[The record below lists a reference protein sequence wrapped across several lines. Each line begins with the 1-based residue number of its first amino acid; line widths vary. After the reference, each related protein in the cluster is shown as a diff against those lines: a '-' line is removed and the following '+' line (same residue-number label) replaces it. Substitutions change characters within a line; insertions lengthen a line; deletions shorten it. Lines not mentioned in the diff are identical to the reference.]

1 MQQFKLLLFSYFK
14 LHLNVYRAILN
25 KKIIPYI
32 YILFLSCFSHLTF
45 GQKNEL
51 ILVTKDTIQNRI
63 VSEIYQTKKH
73 LQKKDALDEIDRILQ
88 QVKKRGFFTAR
99 IDSISKTNKELIAYL
114 DLGKKINEIIIVTKK
129 DNTNGIIDSG
139 IDSIKIKTR
148 EFSDLTNQLLEQID
162 RKGNSFSEITYV
174 NPLLKNDTLFL
185 EMKISN
191 SSSRKIDKVIT
202 RGYEDFPKKFITKY
216 FLIDKNTVFSKKKL
230 NQVSALSN
238 KLDFIKE
245 KKAPEVLFKKDSTHL
260 YLFLDKIGTSSFDG
274 LVNFSSKENGKGL
287 LLNGNLD
294 LKLNNT
300 FNTGE
305 KFEIIWNKVSDEKT
319 DFKINSYVPYILN
332 SKFSTTLEFYLYRED
347 STFINTNFE
356 LKTDYSINQK
366 SHASILYSS
375 EKSNYLLDISNND
388 LASYSNYFIGLGYE
402 LKKSSTSNL
411 YKYKN
416 GLNLNL
422 TIGKRKTDTESINQ
436 LKFHFSAFAN
446 VQINNRGYLNI
457 KNESGLLTS
466 KNYLLNELFR
476 IGGAN
481 SIRGYN
487 EQSIFTNGYS
497 YSNIEFRYSLDTSS
511 YLYSITDLGIYK
523 ENTTNKI
530 KKLLGIGAGYQ
541 FRINNN
547 LVNLGYVISTNSS
560 TNAKLNSSR
569 LVVRWTSFFY

>member
-1 MQQFKLLLFSYFK
+1 MFFK
-14 LHLNVYRAILN
+14 AILN
-25 KKIIPYI
+25 KKFIPYI

-63 VSEIYQTKKH
+63 VSEIYHTKKH

-99 IDSISKTNKELIAYL
+99 IDSISKTDKELITYL

-174 NPLLKNDTLFL
+174 NPLLKNDTLLL

-216 FLIDKNTVFSKKKL
+216 FLIDKNTVFSKQKL

-332 SKFSTTLEFYLYRED
+332 SKFSTTLEFYLYRQD
-347 STFINTNFE
+347 SSFINTNFE

-422 TIGKRKTDTESINQ
+422 TIGKRKTDIESINQ

-511 YLYSITDLGIYK
+511 YLYSITDLGGYK

-560 TNAKLNSSR
+560 TNAELNSSR

>member
-1 MQQFKLLLFSYFK
+1 MFFK
-14 LHLNVYRAILN
+14 AILN
-25 KKIIPYI
+25 KKFIPYI

-51 ILVTKDTIQNRI
+51 ILVAKDTIQNRI
-63 VSEIYQTKKH
+63 VSEIYHTKKH

-202 RGYEDFPKKFITKY
+202 RGYEDFPKKFITKF
-216 FLIDKNTVFSKKKL
+216 FLIDKNTVFSKQKL

-332 SKFSTTLEFYLYRED
+332 SKFSTTLEFYLYRQD

-375 EKSNYLLDISNND
+375 EKSNYLLNISNND

-422 TIGKRKTDTESINQ
+422 TIGKRKTDIESINQ

-497 YSNIEFRYSLDTSS
+497 FSNIEFRYSLDTSS
-511 YLYSITDLGIYK
+511 YLYSITDLGVYK

>member
-1 MQQFKLLLFSYFK
+1 MFFK
-14 LHLNVYRAILN
+14 AILN
-25 KKIIPYI
+25 KKFIPYI

-51 ILVTKDTIQNRI
+51 ILVAKDTIQNRI
-63 VSEIYQTKKH
+63 VSEIYHTKKH
-73 LQKKDALDEIDRILQ
+73 LQKKDALDEIERILQ
-88 QVKKRGFFTAR
+88 QVKKKGFFTVR

-114 DLGKKINEIIIVTKK
+114 DLGKKINEIIIFTKK

-139 IDSIKIKTR
+139 IDSIKIKTI
-148 EFSDLTNQLLEQID
+148 EFSDFTNQLLEQID

-202 RGYEDFPKKFITKY
+202 RGYEDFPKKFISKY
-216 FLIDKNTVFSKKKL
+216 FLIDKNTVFSKQKL

-245 KKAPEVLFKKDSTHL
+245 KKVPEVLFKKDSTHL

-332 SKFSTTLEFYLYRED
+332 SKFSTTLEFYLYRQD

-356 LKTDYSINQK
+356 LKTDYLINQK
-366 SHASILYSS
+366 SHASILFNS
-375 EKSNYLLDISNND
+375 KNSNYLLNIPNND

-511 YLYSITDLGIYK
+511 YLYSITDLGVYK

>member
-1 MQQFKLLLFSYFK
+1 MFFK
-14 LHLNVYRAILN
+14 AILN
-25 KKIIPYI
+25 KKFIPYI

-51 ILVTKDTIQNRI
+51 ILVAKDTIQNRI
-63 VSEIYQTKKH
+63 VSEIYHTKKH
-73 LQKKDALDEIDRILQ
+73 LQKKDALDEIERILQ
-88 QVKKRGFFTAR
+88 QVKKKGFFTVR

-129 DNTNGIIDSG
+129 DNTNGIIDSS

-216 FLIDKNTVFSKKKL
+216 FLIDKNTVFSKQKL

-245 KKAPEVLFKKDSTHL
+245 KKVPEVLFKKDSTHL

-319 DFKINSYVPYILN
+319 DFNINSYVPYILN
-332 SKFSTTLEFYLYRED
+332 SKFSTTLEFYLYRQD

-375 EKSNYLLDISNND
+375 ENSNYLLNISNND

-511 YLYSITDLGIYK
+511 YLYSITDLGGYK

>member
-1 MQQFKLLLFSYFK
+1 MFFK
-14 LHLNVYRAILN
+14 AILN
-25 KKIIPYI
+25 KKFIPYI

-51 ILVTKDTIQNRI
+51 ILVAKDTIQNRI
-63 VSEIYQTKKH
+63 VSEIYHTKKH

-88 QVKKRGFFTAR
+88 QVKKGGFFTAR

-129 DNTNGIIDSG
+129 ENTNGIIDSG

-148 EFSDLTNQLLEQID
+148 EFSDLTNQLLKQID

-191 SSSRKIDKVIT
+191 SSPRKIDKVIT
-202 RGYEDFPKKFITKY
+202 RGYEDFPKKFISKY
-216 FLIDKNTVFSKKKL
+216 FLIDKNTVFSKQKL
-230 NQVSALSN
+230 YQVSALSN

-260 YLFLDKIGTSSFDG
+260 YLFLDKIGISSFDG

-332 SKFSTTLEFYLYRED
+332 SKFSTTLEFYLYRQD

-375 EKSNYLLDISNND
+375 EKSNYLLNISNND
-388 LASYSNYFIGLGYE
+388 LASYSNYFIGMGYE

-422 TIGKRKTDTESINQ
+422 TIGKRKTDRESINQ

-511 YLYSITDLGIYK
+511 YLYSITDLGVYK
-523 ENTTNKI
+523 ENTTSKI

-541 FRINNN
+541 FRIGNN

>member
-1 MQQFKLLLFSYFK
+1 MFFK
-14 LHLNVYRAILN
+14 AILN
-25 KKIIPYI
+25 KKFIPYI

-202 RGYEDFPKKFITKY
+202 RGYEDFPKKFISKY
-216 FLIDKNTVFSKKKL
+216 FLIDKNTVFSKQKL

-332 SKFSTTLEFYLYRED
+332 SKFSTTLEFYLYRQD

-375 EKSNYLLDISNND
+375 EKSNYLLNISNND

-511 YLYSITDLGIYK
+511 YLYSITDLGVYK

-530 KKLLGIGAGYQ
+530 KKLIGIGAGYQ

>member
-1 MQQFKLLLFSYFK
+1 MFFK
-14 LHLNVYRAILN
+14 AILN
-25 KKIIPYI
+25 KKFIPYI
-32 YILFLSCFSHLTF
+32 YILFLSCFSHLIF

-51 ILVTKDTIQNRI
+51 ILVAKDTFQNRV
-63 VSEIYQTKKH
+63 VSEIYHTKKH

-99 IDSISKTNKELIAYL
+99 IDSISKTNKELIGYL

-139 IDSIKIKTR
+139 IDSIKIKTK
-148 EFSDLTNQLLEQID
+148 EFSDLTNQLLKQID

-287 LLNGNLD
+287 LVNGNLD

-332 SKFSTTLEFYLYRED
+332 SKFSTTLEFYLYRQD

-375 EKSNYLLDISNND
+375 EKSNYLLNISNND

-511 YLYSITDLGIYK
+511 YLYSITDLGGYK

-530 KKLLGIGAGYQ
+530 KKLLCIGAGYQ

-547 LVNLGYVISTNSS
+547 LVNLGYEISTNSS
-560 TNAKLNSSR
+560 TNAK
-569 LVVRWTSFFY
+569 

>member
-1 MQQFKLLLFSYFK
+1 MFFK
-14 LHLNVYRAILN
+14 AILN
-25 KKIIPYI
+25 KKFIPYI

-51 ILVTKDTIQNRI
+51 ILVAKDTIQNRI
-63 VSEIYQTKKH
+63 VSEIYHTKKH

-148 EFSDLTNQLLEQID
+148 EFSDLTNQLLKQID

-216 FLIDKNTVFSKKKL
+216 FLIDKNTVFSKQKL

-332 SKFSTTLEFYLYRED
+332 SKFSTTLEFYLYRQD

-375 EKSNYLLDISNND
+375 EKSNYLLNISNND

-402 LKKSSTSNL
+402 IKKSPTSNL
-411 YKYKN
+411 YKHKN

-422 TIGKRKTDTESINQ
+422 TIGKRKTDIESINQ

-511 YLYSITDLGIYK
+511 YLYSITDLGVYK

>member
-1 MQQFKLLLFSYFK
+1 MFFK
-14 LHLNVYRAILN
+14 AILN
-25 KKIIPYI
+25 KKFIPYI

-51 ILVTKDTIQNRI
+51 ILVAKDTIQNRI
-63 VSEIYQTKKH
+63 VSEIYHTKKH

-139 IDSIKIKTR
+139 IDSIKIKTI
-148 EFSDLTNQLLEQID
+148 EFSDFTNQLLEQID

-202 RGYEDFPKKFITKY
+202 RGYEDFPKKFISKY
-216 FLIDKNTVFSKKKL
+216 FLIDKNTVFSKQKL

-245 KKAPEVLFKKDSTHL
+245 KKAPEILFKKDSTHL

-332 SKFSTTLEFYLYRED
+332 SKFSTTLEFYLYRQD

-375 EKSNYLLDISNND
+375 ENSNYLLNISNND

-511 YLYSITDLGIYK
+511 YLYSITDLGGYK

>member
-1 MQQFKLLLFSYFK
+1 MFFK
-14 LHLNVYRAILN
+14 AILN
-25 KKIIPYI
+25 KKFTPYI
-32 YILFLSCFSHLTF
+32 YILFLSCFSHLIF

-51 ILVTKDTIQNRI
+51 ILVAKDTIQNRI
-63 VSEIYQTKKH
+63 VSEIYHTKKH

-148 EFSDLTNQLLEQID
+148 EFSDLTNQLLKQID

-191 SSSRKIDKVIT
+191 SSPRKIDKVIT
-202 RGYEDFPKKFITKY
+202 RGYEDFPKKFISKY
-216 FLIDKNTVFSKKKL
+216 FLINKNTVFSKQKL

-245 KKAPEVLFKKDSTHL
+245 KKVPEVLFKKDSTHL

-319 DFKINSYVPYILN
+319 DFKINSYVPYVLN
-332 SKFSTTLEFYLYRED
+332 SKFSTTLEFYLYRQD

-422 TIGKRKTDTESINQ
+422 TFGKRKTDTESINQ

-466 KNYLLNELFR
+466 RNYLLNELFR

-511 YLYSITDLGIYK
+511 YLYSITDLGVYK

-530 KKLLGIGAGYQ
+530 KKLIGIGAGYQ
-541 FRINNN
+541 FRISNN

-560 TNAKLNSSR
+560 TNAELNSSR

>member
-1 MQQFKLLLFSYFK
+1 MFFK
-14 LHLNVYRAILN
+14 AILN
-25 KKIIPYI
+25 KKFIPYI

-148 EFSDLTNQLLEQID
+148 EFSDLTNQLLKQID

-216 FLIDKNTVFSKKKL
+216 FLIDKNTVFSKQKL

-287 LLNGNLD
+287 LVNGNLD

-375 EKSNYLLDISNND
+375 EKSNYLLNISNND

-511 YLYSITDLGIYK
+511 YLYSITDLGVYK

>member
-1 MQQFKLLLFSYFK
+1 MFFK
-14 LHLNVYRAILN
+14 AILN
-25 KKIIPYI
+25 KKFIPYI

-51 ILVTKDTIQNRI
+51 ILVAKDTIQNRI
-63 VSEIYQTKKH
+63 VSEIYHTKKH
-73 LQKKDALDEIDRILQ
+73 LQKKDALDEIERILQ
-88 QVKKRGFFTAR
+88 QVKKKGFFTVR

-139 IDSIKIKTR
+139 IDSIKIKTI
-148 EFSDLTNQLLEQID
+148 EFSDFTNQLLEQID

-202 RGYEDFPKKFITKY
+202 RGYEDFPKKFISKY
-216 FLIDKNTVFSKKKL
+216 FLIDKNTVFSKQKL

-245 KKAPEVLFKKDSTHL
+245 KKVPEVLFKKDSTHL

-332 SKFSTTLEFYLYRED
+332 SKFSTTLEFYLYRQD

-356 LKTDYSINQK
+356 LKTDYLINQK
-366 SHASILYSS
+366 SHASILFNS
-375 EKSNYLLDISNND
+375 KNSNYLLNIPNND

-511 YLYSITDLGIYK
+511 YLYSITDLGVYK

>member
-1 MQQFKLLLFSYFK
+1 MFFK
-14 LHLNVYRAILN
+14 AILN
-25 KKIIPYI
+25 KKFIPYI

-51 ILVTKDTIQNRI
+51 ILVAKDTIQNRI
-63 VSEIYQTKKH
+63 VSEIYHTKKH

-174 NPLLKNDTLFL
+174 NPLLKNDTLLL

-216 FLIDKNTVFSKKKL
+216 FLIDKNTVFSKQKL

-332 SKFSTTLEFYLYRED
+332 SKFSTTLEFYLYRQD

-511 YLYSITDLGIYK
+511 YLYSITDLGGYK

-541 FRINNN
+541 FRISNN

>member
-1 MQQFKLLLFSYFK
+1 MFFK
-14 LHLNVYRAILN
+14 AILN
-25 KKIIPYI
+25 KKFIPYI

-51 ILVTKDTIQNRI
+51 ILVAKDTIQNRI
-63 VSEIYQTKKH
+63 VSEIYHTKKH

-148 EFSDLTNQLLEQID
+148 EFSDLTNQLLKQID

-332 SKFSTTLEFYLYRED
+332 SKFSTTLEFYLYRQD

-375 EKSNYLLDISNND
+375 EKSNYLLNISNND

-422 TIGKRKTDTESINQ
+422 TFGKRKTDTESINQ

-446 VQINNRGYLNI
+446 VEINNRGYLNI

-466 KNYLLNELFR
+466 KNYLLNELYR

-511 YLYSITDLGIYK
+511 YLYSITDLGVYK

-530 KKLLGIGAGYQ
+530 KKLIGIGAGYQ

-569 LVVRWTSFFY
+569 LVVRLTSFFY

>member
-1 MQQFKLLLFSYFK
+1 MFFK
-14 LHLNVYRAILN
+14 AILN
-25 KKIIPYI
+25 KKFIPYI

-51 ILVTKDTIQNRI
+51 ILVAKDTIQNRI

-174 NPLLKNDTLFL
+174 NPLLKNDTLLL

-216 FLIDKNTVFSKKKL
+216 FLIDKNTVFSKQKL

-332 SKFSTTLEFYLYRED
+332 SKFSTTLEFYLYRQD

-375 EKSNYLLDISNND
+375 EKSNYLLNISNND

-511 YLYSITDLGIYK
+511 YLYSITDLGVYK

>member
-1 MQQFKLLLFSYFK
+1 MFFK
-14 LHLNVYRAILN
+14 AILN
-25 KKIIPYI
+25 KKFIPYI

-51 ILVTKDTIQNRI
+51 ILVAKDTIQNRI
-63 VSEIYQTKKH
+63 VSEIYHTKKH

-129 DNTNGIIDSG
+129 ENTNGIIDSG
-139 IDSIKIKTR
+139 VDSIKIKTR
-148 EFSDLTNQLLEQID
+148 EFSDLTNQLLKQID

-191 SSSRKIDKVIT
+191 SSPRKIDKVIT
-202 RGYEDFPKKFITKY
+202 RGYEDFPKKFISKY
-216 FLIDKNTVFSKKKL
+216 FLIDKNTVFSKQKL

-260 YLFLDKIGTSSFDG
+260 YLFLDKIGISSFDG

-375 EKSNYLLDISNND
+375 EKSNYLLNISNND

-422 TIGKRKTDTESINQ
+422 TIGKRKTDRESINQ

-511 YLYSITDLGIYK
+511 YLYSITDLGVYK

>member
-1 MQQFKLLLFSYFK
+1 MFFK
-14 LHLNVYRAILN
+14 AILN
-25 KKIIPYI
+25 KKFIPYI
-32 YILFLSCFSHLTF
+32 YILFLSCFSHLIF

-51 ILVTKDTIQNRI
+51 ILVAKDTIQNRI
-63 VSEIYQTKKH
+63 VSEIYHTKKH

-88 QVKKRGFFTAR
+88 QVKKGGFFTAR

-191 SSSRKIDKVIT
+191 SSPRKIDKVIT
-202 RGYEDFPKKFITKY
+202 RGYEDFPKKFISKY
-216 FLIDKNTVFSKKKL
+216 FLIDKNTVFSKQKL

-260 YLFLDKIGTSSFDG
+260 YLFLDKIGISSFDG

-332 SKFSTTLEFYLYRED
+332 SKFSTTLEFYLYRQD

-375 EKSNYLLDISNND
+375 EKSNYLLNISNND

-422 TIGKRKTDTESINQ
+422 TIGKRKTDRESINQ

-511 YLYSITDLGIYK
+511 YLYSITDLGVYK
-523 ENTTNKI
+523 ENTTSKI

-541 FRINNN
+541 FRIGNN

>member
-1 MQQFKLLLFSYFK
+1 MFFK
-14 LHLNVYRAILN
+14 AILN
-25 KKIIPYI
+25 KKFIPYI

-148 EFSDLTNQLLEQID
+148 EFSDLTNQLLKQID

-202 RGYEDFPKKFITKY
+202 RGYKDFPKKFISKY
-216 FLIDKNTVFSKKKL
+216 FLIDKNTVFSKQKL

-332 SKFSTTLEFYLYRED
+332 SKFSTTLEFYLYRQD

-422 TIGKRKTDTESINQ
+422 TIGKRKTDRESINQ

-511 YLYSITDLGIYK
+511 YLYSITDLGGYK

>member
-1 MQQFKLLLFSYFK
+1 MFFK
-14 LHLNVYRAILN
+14 AILN
-25 KKIIPYI
+25 KKFIPYI

-51 ILVTKDTIQNRI
+51 ILVAKDTIQNRI

-148 EFSDLTNQLLEQID
+148 DFSDLTNQLLKQID

-332 SKFSTTLEFYLYRED
+332 SKFSTTLEFYLYRQD

-422 TIGKRKTDTESINQ
+422 TIGKRKTDRESINQ

-511 YLYSITDLGIYK
+511 YLYSITDLGVYK

>member
-1 MQQFKLLLFSYFK
+1 MFFK
-14 LHLNVYRAILN
+14 AILN
-25 KKIIPYI
+25 KKFIPYI

-51 ILVTKDTIQNRI
+51 ILVAKDTIQNRI
-63 VSEIYQTKKH
+63 VSEIYHTKKH
-73 LQKKDALDEIDRILQ
+73 LQKKDALDEIERILQ
-88 QVKKRGFFTAR
+88 QVKKKGFFTVR

-202 RGYEDFPKKFITKY
+202 RGYEDFPKKFISKY
-216 FLIDKNTVFSKKKL
+216 FLIDKNTVFSKQKL

-245 KKAPEVLFKKDSTHL
+245 KKVPEVLFKKDSTHL

-319 DFKINSYVPYILN
+319 DFKINSYVPYLFN
-332 SKFSTTLEFYLYRED
+332 SKFSTTLEFYLYRQD

-375 EKSNYLLDISNND
+375 EKSNYLLNISNND

-511 YLYSITDLGIYK
+511 YLYSITDLGVYK

>member
-1 MQQFKLLLFSYFK
+1 MFFK
-14 LHLNVYRAILN
+14 AILN
-25 KKIIPYI
+25 KKFIPYI

-51 ILVTKDTIQNRI
+51 ILVAKDTIQNRI
-63 VSEIYQTKKH
+63 VSEIYLTKKH

-202 RGYEDFPKKFITKY
+202 RGYEDFPKKFISKY
-216 FLIDKNTVFSKKKL
+216 FLIDKNTVFSKQKL

-332 SKFSTTLEFYLYRED
+332 SKFSTTLEFYLYRQD
-347 STFINTNFE
+347 STFTNTNFE
-356 LKTDYSINQK
+356 LKTDYLINQK
-366 SHASILYSS
+366 SHASILFNS
-375 EKSNYLLDISNND
+375 KNSNYLLNISNND

-511 YLYSITDLGIYK
+511 YLYSITDLGVYK

>member
-1 MQQFKLLLFSYFK
+1 MFFK
-14 LHLNVYRAILN
+14 AILN
-25 KKIIPYI
+25 KKFIPYI

-51 ILVTKDTIQNRI
+51 ILVAKDTIQNRI
-63 VSEIYQTKKH
+63 VSEIYHTKKH

-216 FLIDKNTVFSKKKL
+216 FLIDKNTVFSKQKL

-332 SKFSTTLEFYLYRED
+332 SKFSTTLEFYLYRQD

-375 EKSNYLLDISNND
+375 EKSNYLLNISNND

>member
-1 MQQFKLLLFSYFK
+1 MFFK
-14 LHLNVYRAILN
+14 AILN
-25 KKIIPYI
+25 KKFIPYI
-32 YILFLSCFSHLTF
+32 CILFLSCFSHLTF

-63 VSEIYQTKKH
+63 VSEIYHTKKH

-216 FLIDKNTVFSKKKL
+216 FLIDKNTVFSKQKL

-332 SKFSTTLEFYLYRED
+332 SKFSTTLEFYLYRQD

-375 EKSNYLLDISNND
+375 EKSNYLLNISNND

>member
-1 MQQFKLLLFSYFK
+1 MFFK
-14 LHLNVYRAILN
+14 AILN
-25 KKIIPYI
+25 KKFIPYI
-32 YILFLSCFSHLTF
+32 YILFLSCFSHLIF

-51 ILVTKDTIQNRI
+51 ILVAKDTIQNRI
-63 VSEIYQTKKH
+63 VSEIYHTKKH

-88 QVKKRGFFTAR
+88 QVKKGGFFTAR

-139 IDSIKIKTR
+139 VDSIKIKTR
-148 EFSDLTNQLLEQID
+148 EFSDLTNQLLKQID

-191 SSSRKIDKVIT
+191 SSPRKIDKVIT
-202 RGYEDFPKKFITKY
+202 RGYEDFPKKFISKY
-216 FLIDKNTVFSKKKL
+216 FLIDKNTVFSKQKL
-230 NQVSALSN
+230 YQVSALSN

-260 YLFLDKIGTSSFDG
+260 YLFLDKIGISSFDG

-332 SKFSTTLEFYLYRED
+332 SKFSTTLEFYLYRQD

-375 EKSNYLLDISNND
+375 EKSNYLLNISNND

-422 TIGKRKTDTESINQ
+422 TIGKRKTDRESINQ

-511 YLYSITDLGIYK
+511 YLYSITDLGVYK
-523 ENTTNKI
+523 ENTTSKI

-541 FRINNN
+541 FRIGNN

>member
-1 MQQFKLLLFSYFK
+1 MFFK
-14 LHLNVYRAILN
+14 AILN
-25 KKIIPYI
+25 KKFTPYI

-51 ILVTKDTIQNRI
+51 ILVAKDTIQNRI
-63 VSEIYQTKKH
+63 VSEIYLTKKH

-202 RGYEDFPKKFITKY
+202 RGYEDFPKKFISKY
-216 FLIDKNTVFSKKKL
+216 FLINKNTIFSKQKL

-332 SKFSTTLEFYLYRED
+332 SKFSTTLEFYLYRQD

-356 LKTDYSINQK
+356 LKTDYLINQK

-375 EKSNYLLDISNND
+375 EKSNYLLNISNND

-422 TIGKRKTDTESINQ
+422 TIGKRKTDKESINQ

-511 YLYSITDLGIYK
+511 YLYSITDLGVYK

>member
-1 MQQFKLLLFSYFK
+1 MFFK
-14 LHLNVYRAILN
+14 AILN
-25 KKIIPYI
+25 KKFIPYI

-51 ILVTKDTIQNRI
+51 ILVAKDTIQNRI

-148 EFSDLTNQLLEQID
+148 EFSDLTNQLLKQID

-216 FLIDKNTVFSKKKL
+216 FLIDKNTVFSKQKL

-287 LLNGNLD
+287 LVNGNLD

-332 SKFSTTLEFYLYRED
+332 SKFSTTLEFYLYRQD

-511 YLYSITDLGIYK
+511 YLYSITDLGVYK

>member
-1 MQQFKLLLFSYFK
+1 MFFK
-14 LHLNVYRAILN
+14 AILN
-25 KKIIPYI
+25 KKFIPYI

-51 ILVTKDTIQNRI
+51 ILVAKDTIQNRI
-63 VSEIYQTKKH
+63 VSEIYHTKKH

-202 RGYEDFPKKFITKY
+202 RGYEDFPKKFISKY
-216 FLIDKNTVFSKKKL
+216 FLIDKNTVFSKQKL

-332 SKFSTTLEFYLYRED
+332 SKFSTTLEFYLYRQD

-375 EKSNYLLDISNND
+375 EKSNYLLNISNND

-511 YLYSITDLGIYK
+511 YLYSITDLGGYK

-541 FRINNN
+541 FRISNN

>member
-1 MQQFKLLLFSYFK
+1 MFFK
-14 LHLNVYRAILN
+14 AILN
-25 KKIIPYI
+25 KKFIPYI

-51 ILVTKDTIQNRI
+51 ILVAKDTIQNRI
-63 VSEIYQTKKH
+63 VSEIYHTKKH

-216 FLIDKNTVFSKKKL
+216 FLIDKNTVFSKQKL

-245 KKAPEVLFKKDSTHL
+245 NKAPEVLFKKDSTHL
-260 YLFLDKIGTSSFDG
+260 YLFLDKIGISSFDG

-422 TIGKRKTDTESINQ
+422 TFGKRKTDTESINQ

-466 KNYLLNELFR
+466 RNYLLNELFR

-511 YLYSITDLGIYK
+511 YLYSITDLGVYK

-530 KKLLGIGAGYQ
+530 KKLIGIGAGYQ

-560 TNAKLNSSR
+560 TNAELNSSR

>member
-1 MQQFKLLLFSYFK
+1 MFFK
-14 LHLNVYRAILN
+14 AILN
-25 KKIIPYI
+25 KKFIPYI

-51 ILVTKDTIQNRI
+51 ILVAKDTIQNRI
-63 VSEIYQTKKH
+63 VSEIYHTKKH

-202 RGYEDFPKKFITKY
+202 RGYEDFPKKFISKY
-216 FLIDKNTVFSKKKL
+216 FLINKNTIFSKQKL

-332 SKFSTTLEFYLYRED
+332 SKFSTTLEFYLYRQD

-375 EKSNYLLDISNND
+375 EKSNYLLNISNND

-511 YLYSITDLGIYK
+511 YLYSITDLGGYI

>member
-1 MQQFKLLLFSYFK
+1 MFFK
-14 LHLNVYRAILN
+14 AILN
-25 KKIIPYI
+25 KKFIPYI

-51 ILVTKDTIQNRI
+51 ILVAKDTIQNRI
-63 VSEIYQTKKH
+63 VSEIYHTKKH

-129 DNTNGIIDSG
+129 GNTNGIIDSG

-216 FLIDKNTVFSKKKL
+216 FLIDKNTVFSKQKL

-305 KFEIIWNKVSDEKT
+305 KIEIIWNKVSDEKT

-332 SKFSTTLEFYLYRED
+332 SKFSTTLEFYLYRQD

-422 TIGKRKTDTESINQ
+422 TIGKRKTDRESINQ

-511 YLYSITDLGIYK
+511 YLYSITDLGGYK

-530 KKLLGIGAGYQ
+530 KKLLGIGGGYQ

>member
-1 MQQFKLLLFSYFK
+1 MFFK
-14 LHLNVYRAILN
+14 AILN
-25 KKIIPYI
+25 KKFIPYI

-51 ILVTKDTIQNRI
+51 ILVAKDTTQNRI
-63 VSEIYQTKKH
+63 VSEIYHTKKH

-99 IDSISKTNKELIAYL
+99 IDSISKTNRELIAYL

-139 IDSIKIKTR
+139 IDSIKIKTI
-148 EFSDLTNQLLEQID
+148 EFSDFTNQLLEQID

-202 RGYEDFPKKFITKY
+202 RGYEDFPKKFISKY
-216 FLIDKNTVFSKKKL
+216 FLIDKNTVFSKQKL

-245 KKAPEVLFKKDSTHL
+245 KKAPEILFKKDSTHL

-332 SKFSTTLEFYLYRED
+332 SKFSTTLEFYLYRQD

-375 EKSNYLLDISNND
+375 ENSNYLLNISNND

-511 YLYSITDLGIYK
+511 YLYSITDLGGYK